1 MKKIVIA
8 PDSFK
13 GSLDAARAARAI
25 AQGIHIAA
33 PDILTAEVPVA
44 DGGEGTLDALTD
56 KSCRAS
62 VATFN
67 TEGEPIIAEF
77 GFIGETA
84 VIESAQAVGLGT
96 IPVQRRRPY
105 NSTTR
110 GVGALMSAAL
120 DRGFRKILLTV
131 GGTGCNDGGAGMLE
145 ALGVVFYGK
154 DGQLCGIRARDLC
167 RVTDIDISGIDPRL
181 YDTQITIAC
190 DVTNPLTGKNGAT
203 YVYGAQKGADAKML
217 ERLEAG
223 MQNYAS
229 KLAVISRNA
238 SDIPG
243 VGAGGGLPFPLLSLF
258 DARICPGIS
267 AVLEAVGFDRILDGA
282 GLVITGEGK
291 IDFQSAFG
299 KAISGV
305 AAAAAAHGIP
315 VVALVGQIG
324 AGADEMLRHG
334 VSAIYAIADIA
345 PDTDYAISHAAELLT
360 RLASEVCKKYL

>member
-33 PDILTAEVPVA
+33 PEALTVEVPVA

-62 VATFN
+62 VAAFN

-77 GFIGETA
+77 GFIGDTA
-84 VIESAQAVGLGT
+84 VIESARAVGLGT
-96 IPVQRRRPY
+96 VPAQCRRPD

-110 GVGALMSAAL
+110 GVGALMTAAL

-131 GGTGCNDGGAGMLE
+131 GGTGSNDGGAGMLE
-145 ALGVVFYGK
+145 ALGAVFYEK

-181 YDTQITIAC
+181 YGTQITIAC

-258 DARICPGIS
+258 DARICSGIT

-345 PDTDYAISHAAELLT
+345 SDTDYAISHAAEMLT
-360 RLASEVCKKYL
+360 RLAAEVCKKYL